1 MAPDRK
7 RYLALQRELG
17 GNEVI
22 LSVPLGSPRPPGE
35 SLRGAEGPEAI
46 SEGSPRPL
54 PPPRHDTPS
63 PPAPPTRKHWSADA
77 PPIPTG
83 PGVIVPGRE
92 RGLMDP
98 SAEWNSLDEVAR
110 VVAGCTKCFLCQG
123 RKNTVPG
130 EGNPAA
136 RLMFVGEGPGQTE
149 DQTGRPFVGKAGEL
163 LTRMIEAIDLRRDA
177 VFIANT
183 VKCRPPQNRKPLP
196 DELAACNPYLERQIE
211 LINPKVLVALGATA
225 AETLLGVKRSLTDL
239 RGRVH
244 SFRGIPLVVTYHP
257 AALLRNPNWKKPT
270 WDDVRI
276 ARQLLDR

>member
-1 MAPDRK
+1 LAFDRK
-7 RYLALQRELG
+7 KYLRLQKELG

-22 LSVPLGSPRPPGE
+22 LSRPLTE
-35 SLRGAEGPEAI
+35 SLRVAEGAEAI

-54 PPPRHDTPS
+54 PGPRDDTPS
-63 PPAPPTRKHWSADA
+63 IPSPPSALSVRKHWSVDA
-77 PPIPTG
+77 PPIPVQ
-83 PGVIVPGRE
+83 PGVVIPPRQ
-92 RGLMDP
+92 RGLMEDAP
-98 SAEWNSLDEVAR
+98 AWKSLDEVAH

-130 EGNPAA
+130 EGNPTA

-163 LTRMIEAIDLRRDA
+163 LTRMIEAIDLRREA

-196 DELAACNPYLERQIE
+196 DELAACWPYLERQIE
-211 LINPKVLVALGATA
+211 LVGPKVLVALGATA
-225 AETLLGVKRSLTDL
+225 AESLLSVKRSLTDL

>member
-1 MAPDRK
+1 MALDRRK
-7 RYLALQRELG
+7 YLALQRELG

-22 LSVPLGSPRPPGE
+22 LSRPLGDSP
-35 SLRGAEGPEAI
+35 PE
-46 SEGSPRPL
+46 
-54 PPPRHDTPS
+54 PPPTPPQPQG
-63 PPAPPTRKHWSADA
+63 PPPRKHWSVDA
-77 PPIPTG
+77 PAIPDG
-83 PGVIVPGRE
+83 PGVVVPPLQ
-92 RGLMDP
+92 RGLME
-98 SAEWNSLDEVAR
+98 STAVWESLADVAR
-110 VVAGCTKCFLCQG
+110 VIAGCTRCFLCQG
-123 RKNTVPG
+123 RRKTVPG
-130 EGNPAA
+130 EGHPTA

-149 DQTGRPFVGKAGEL
+149 DETGRPFVGKAGEL
-163 LTRMIEAIDLRRDA
+163 LTRMIEAIDLRRED

-196 DELAACNPYLERQIE
+196 DELAACRPYLERQIE
-211 LINPKVLVALGATA
+211 LVSPKVLVALGATA
-225 AETLLGVKRSLTDL
+225 GESLLGAKRSLTDL